1 MSFSRYFLQLVNVL
15 FLGLALCFATGFTL
29 FAQPNKPNKF
39 IGFRSVSDSSTYI
52 DSFYQGN
59 LPDWRREEQGVNL
72 NIQYALHDASKD
84 LVLFVDFE
92 KKLSRKEF
100 KQLDFIKVNQRDTL
114 FLAFQ
119 RVDSNTVKLRVRE
132 PTIGFSQVLVNNK
145 NQLLGSLELDVVL
158 ERKERVYLVP
168 LFDVELDESQIQGRI
183 NKIFK
188 PFHLRFELTLLPSF
202 YTEELE
208 QSRLLDNPSVEFDHY
223 TRQMRHIRDAYFK
236 SFPKSDRKA
245 YYVFLHEGFVNETL
259 AGFAAKGKAIAF
271 AKNQSI
277 DELSYHIAV
286 QLARGIGG
294 LTLPSLANEQAQD
307 VENLMN
313 ALGGLELN
321 PEQWRNLHLDFR
333 RYLYYDEDEEISIF
347 NGFVAYYFWQENEDG
362 SIIFE
367 PGAFRLAVQ
376 RPYKKNYFSYHLN
389 IEKWLF
395 KPLFVWSSFPFSP
408 LHMLL
413 FGLYIFTALWL
424 RRRWHRRLTVLA
436 ERTFKVKRVFVRIF
450 LTSGITVLTSI
461 SFLTINSVLSR
472 YEIFEGVIPDF
483 YKMSMRD
490 VRKQILYNTEIRRS
504 EAPEMSSEV
513 LIKRGDHWIVKR
525 RKRVLYFDLYKDSM
539 GVYSKARFNRESDSI
554 IVESGRIAML
564 APSHYFVINRIDQN
578 LNYESQMVFNHQGS
592 NVTQLL
598 QRSKEPAKRIL
609 LFVNGYRPTS
619 LGNSLEENFRDIRER
634 GVEFPDSKNMI
645 HDFDRFD
652 YWRPWRAID
661 ARFEKRINPSEI
673 YYADGHFSVNTSNYR
688 SLIHFTQVSSIYPAR
703 CNDPK
708 NHICQNKG
716 RTTWFRSSDD
726 ATYLLLPNRPNYTGF
741 EKRRKNGRIAGLN
754 LLQQLNEIPNSSDN
768 DTLYIVAHS
777 MGFAYGLGIIDEL
790 RGRVNFGGF
799 YILAPENAAAG
810 YVNPNEWKEI
820 WQYGANHQL
829 LKKKAPC
836 MLDGVA
842 PQTMVNGLNAAH
854 QVFIPQDLYER
865 FGFFDAHFVG
875 FYDWIFDL
883 KKGAK
888 GSISQR

>member
-1 MSFSRYFLQLVNVL
+1 MNFSRYFLQLVNVL
-15 FLGLALCFATGFTL
+15 FLGLALSFASGFTL

-39 IGFRSVSDSSTYI
+39 MGFRSVSDSSTYI

-100 KQLDFIKVNQRDTL
+100 KQLEFIKVNQRDTL
-114 FLAFQ
+114 FLVFQ

-132 PTIGFSQVLVNNK
+132 LNIGFSQVLVNNK
-145 NQLLGSLELDVVL
+145 KQHLGSLELDIVL
-158 ERKERVYLVP
+158 ERKERIYLVP
-168 LFDVELDESQIQGRI
+168 LFEVELDEIQIQGQI

-208 QSRLLDNPSVEFDHY
+208 QSKLLNNPSVEFDHY

-245 YYVFLHEGFVNETL
+245 YYVFLHKGFVNESL
-259 AGFAAKGKAIAF
+259 EGFAAKGKAIVF
-271 AKNQSI
+271 VKNQPI
-277 DELSYHIAV
+277 NKLSYDIAV

-294 LTLPSLANEQAQD
+294 LTQPSSANEQTQD

-321 PEQWRNLHLDFR
+321 PEQWRNLHLDSR
-333 RYLYYDEDEEISIF
+333 RYPYYDEDEEISIF
-347 NGFVAYYFWQENEDG
+347 NGFVAYYFWQEKDDG
-362 SIIFE
+362 SIIFD
-367 PGAFRLAVQ
+367 PGAFRLAIQ

-413 FGLYIFTALWL
+413 FGSYIFAALWL

-436 ERTFKVKRVFVRIF
+436 ERTFRVKRVVVRIF
-450 LTSGITVLTSI
+450 LTSGIIVLTSI
-461 SFLTINSVLSR
+461 TFLTINSVLSR

-504 EAPEMSSEV
+504 EVPEMASEV
-513 LIKRGDHWIVKR
+513 LIKRGNHWIVKR

-554 IVESGRIAML
+554 IVESERIAML

-598 QRSKEPAKRIL
+598 QQSKEPAKRIL

-661 ARFEKRINPSEI
+661 SRFEKRINPSEI

-703 CNDPK
+703 CYDPN

-716 RTTWFRSSDD
+716 RTSWFRSSDD

-741 EKRRKNGRIAGLN
+741 EKRRQNGRIAGLN

-829 LKKKAPC
+829 LKKNAPC

-842 PQTMVNGLNAAH
+842 PQTMVTGLNAAH
-854 QVFIPQDLYER
+854 QVYIPQDLYER

-883 KKGAK
+883 QRGAK